1 MGVNVYQEGKPV
13 LFPTAMEAWHNTAK
27 AVEVLWTGKSDQG
40 FIYETVTASL
50 TLSILVT
57 GIEAYAKTRFLE
69 LETEGITPNSKA
81 LFEAFSSKAQRESRL
96 FQEMEDAV
104 IATRKSVLQQ
114 IVASGSMNFQNYDHI
129 KKAYNRTYGIKIG
142 EIGIASQT
150 LNDLQRFIEY
160 RHRVVHVSP
169 LLGLLNQ
176 QSVPAQQPVF
186 ANKLLAERALRCFD
200 EFIDKLHKASL
211 NLSRND

>member
-1 MGVNVYQEGKPV
+1 
-13 LFPTAMEAWHNTAK
+13 MEAWHNTAK

-57 GIEAYAKTRFLE
+57 GIEAYAKTRILE

-96 FQEMEDAV
+96 FQEMENAV
-104 IATRKSVLQQ
+104 IATGKSVLQQ

-150 LNDLQRFIEY
+150 LNDLQRFY
-160 RHRVVHVSP
+160 
-169 LLGLLNQ
+169 
-176 QSVPAQQPVF
+176 
-186 ANKLLAERALRCFD
+186 
-200 EFIDKLHKASL
+200 
-211 NLSRND
+211 